1 MQIRI
6 LIIFTYSS
14 CKHVQPHNLFVPRLL
29 MLPHFTKQEIMHL
42 FYVVNQLNLNQSH
55 WRPAM
60 HWSPLWSK
68 AVFVPTYFEISDC
81 QEFVRDDGSLA
92 CYTLEAE
99 GVSYGE
105 ALEACSRRG
114 FTLAEVHGE
123 RDQDNLKALAQ
134 PFKVRGLQCL
144 V

>member
-1 MQIRI
+1 
-6 LIIFTYSS
+6 
-14 CKHVQPHNLFVPRLL
+14 
-29 MLPHFTKQEIMHL
+29 MHL
-42 FYVVNQLNLNQSH
+42 FYVVNQLNLNQSY
-55 WRPAM
+55 WRQAI
-60 HWSPLWSK
+60 HLWSK